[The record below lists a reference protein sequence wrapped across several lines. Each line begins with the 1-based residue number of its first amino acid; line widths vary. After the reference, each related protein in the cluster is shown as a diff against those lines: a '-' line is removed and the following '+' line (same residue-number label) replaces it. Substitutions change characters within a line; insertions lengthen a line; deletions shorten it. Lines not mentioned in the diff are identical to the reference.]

1 MQRSRRLLAGVLL
14 SLLAATAAADDLP
27 SIRAGLW
34 EIRSGSEQAA
44 AGAVRQC
51 IDDATFREMLQ
62 AAQRMMGNA
71 CSPLAV
77 RRGKDQYIADVRCQL
92 GPSTLASSTE
102 LTGDFQTVYRSVT
115 RTSIVPPLL
124 GQGGS
129 VEVSTGRFLGAC
141 SAGMRP
147 GDAILPDGRRVNVPA
162 TMRQI
167 PDLGALSAITGLLN
181 GVPPARRN

>member
-1 MQRSRRLLAGVLL
+1 MRHGRRLLAGVL
-14 SLLAATAAADDLP
+14 SGLAAAAAGADDLP

-62 AAQRMMGNA
+62 TAQRVMGSA
-71 CSPLAV
+71 CSPLAI
-77 RRGKDQYIADVRCQL
+77 RRVDERYTAEVRCQL
-92 GPSTLASSTE
+92 GPSALASSAE
-102 LTGDFQTVYRSVT
+102 LTGDFQTAYRSVT

-129 VEVSTGRFLGAC
+129 VEVSAGRYLGPC
-141 SAGMRP
+141 GQGMRP
-147 GDAILPDGRRVNVPA
+147 GDAILPDGRRVNVLA

-167 PDLGALSAITGLLN
+167 PNLGDLSAITGLLN
-181 GVPPARRN
+181 GAPPARRN

>member
-1 MQRSRRLLAGVLL
+1 MHCRRRLLAGVLS
-14 SLLAATAAADDLP
+14 SLAVATAAADALP

-62 AAQRMMGNA
+62 TAQRMMGSA

-77 RRGKDQYIADVRCQL
+77 RRGRDQYVAEIRCQL

-162 TMRQI
+162 TMRQL
-167 PDLGALSAITGLLN
+167 PNLGDLSAITGLLN
-181 GVPPARRN
+181 GAPPARRN